1 MGCALLTSLL
11 SPARGPVV
19 STGMWK
25 EGKDKR
31 GMSADGNVRS
41 CTNGA
46 APALA
51 AWCLPPSSGWW
62 VRAAQRL
69 PRALQDEVSGDAH
82 LHLNSWQVE
91 HVSTFQNLFCFSLR
105 IRVLCFEGRNV
116 FEKYLM
122 LGDSGIRTMLLP
134 IVQPARVLPAHG
146 SLPLSLALSYAKGC
160 DGQPFLSSWQ
170 HSNGHSRFARWEAPA
185 CWLGVSNKPHR
196 FVMSL
201 GCA

>member
-1 MGCALLTSLL
+1 MKFGKHTHKGAVGRLLSWSERCLIAAIPQERAVGCALLTLLL

-19 STGMWK
+19 STGVWK

-46 APALA
+46 APALG

-82 LHLNSWQVE
+82 LHLNSRQVE

-105 IRVLCFEGRNV
+105 IRVPCFEGRNV
-116 FEKYLM
+116 FEKDA
-122 LGDSGIRTMLLP
+122 GGQRDSHQAVAHRAACQGP
-134 IVQPARVLPAHG
+134 ACPWQPP
-146 SLPLSLALSYAKGC
+146 SLPGPLTCQG
-160 DGQPFLSSWQ
+160 
-170 HSNGHSRFARWEAPA
+170 
-185 CWLGVSNKPHR
+185 
-196 FVMSL
+196 M
-201 GCA
+201 